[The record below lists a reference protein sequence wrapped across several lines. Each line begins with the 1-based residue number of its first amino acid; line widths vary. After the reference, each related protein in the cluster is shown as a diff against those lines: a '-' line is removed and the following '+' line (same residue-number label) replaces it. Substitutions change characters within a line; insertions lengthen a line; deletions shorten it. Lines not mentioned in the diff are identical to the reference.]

1 MERGHAHNIKAAK
14 RIVERVESKVW
25 DVLEEVIQDYLVL
38 LNRAPT
44 LHRLGI
50 QAFEVQLV
58 EGSASIQIHPMVTG
72 AYNADFDG
80 DQMAVHVPLSREA
93 QREARE
99 RMLSIHNLLKPS
111 DGEPIV
117 TPTLEMVLG
126 CYYISLPRDGAKGE
140 GKIFSNPEEVI
151 LAYNMGIV
159 DIQAK
164 VRVRML
170 YKAPA
175 DPTGDATEQIIE
187 TTPGCVIL
195 NEELPPQLRYW
206 NEPMNRGALRRLMG
220 LTYRI
225 YTEEANEKVA
235 ANKMSVSQAREEA
248 ARKTAAIA
256 DKIKRLGFRFGTRSG
271 VTISVSD
278 ITIPPEKE
286 DIIAEADVRAEE
298 FERDYRRGL
307 ITDGERYREVVNIW
321 TNAREDVKRAVEKN
335 LDPHN
340 ALSMMAGSGAK
351 GNITQIAQMA
361 GMRGLVSDPQGKIID
376 LPIRSNFREGMT
388 VLEYFASTHG
398 ARKGLADTAL
408 RTADSGYLTRRLCD
422 VAQEVIVRE
431 EDCGTTAGIWISRS
445 DTPDDPTL
453 FAGRLIGRVVGAD
466 ITDADGNVIAT
477 RNEILED
484 DKAKILAGQQD
495 SVFVRSVLACET
507 THGVCR
513 HCYGRDLAT
522 GKRIELGEA
531 VGIIAAQAIG
541 EPGTQLTMRT
551 FHTGGVAGKDITSG
565 LPRVEELF
573 EARVPKGQAILAEL
587 DGAVQINTEDQVR
600 KAVITGTDVFSQGL
614 VVPENFNVLVES
626 NAKVAEGQVLAE
638 SNIEGDN
645 RRIVAPAD
653 GHVIVEPGRVTV
665 REDAP
670 TREYIIPYDANLM
683 VTDGQTITAGTQLT
697 EGPKDPQEILSVLGR
712 EAVQRYLVDEVLAV
726 YRPGCEYER
735 EAHRGHRAADA
746 PQGAHRGCGRHRS
759 LPDDLVDR
767 VTFEETNREVLAQGG
782 EPATAQPVLLG
793 VTKASLTTDSFLS
806 AASFQETTRVL
817 TEAAIN
823 GRIDRLRGLKENVI
837 IGKLIPAGSG
847 FQARYSPQAE
857 APWRCSPVIFG
868 MNDEDTRAL
877 MGDDDALTA
886 ATLAAMEREREA
898 MGLDGADLGTTTKSA
913 SNRTSKT
920 TSIPATTSRT
930 MTTRG

>member
-1 MERGHAHNIKAAK
+1 M
-14 RIVERVESKVW
+14 
-25 DVLEEVIQDYLVL
+25 
-38 LNRAPT
+38 
-44 LHRLGI
+44 
-50 QAFEVQLV
+50 
-58 EGSASIQIHPMVTG
+58 
-72 AYNADFDG
+72 
-80 DQMAVHVPLSREA
+80 
-93 QREARE
+93 
-99 RMLSIHNLLKPS
+99 
-111 DGEPIV
+111 
-117 TPTLEMVLG
+117 
-126 CYYISLPRDGAKGE
+126 
-140 GKIFSNPEEVI
+140 
-151 LAYNMGIV
+151 
-159 DIQAK
+159 
-164 VRVRML
+164 
-170 YKAPA
+170 
-175 DPTGDATEQIIE
+175 
-187 TTPGCVIL
+187 
-195 NEELPPQLRYW
+195 
-206 NEPMNRGALRRLMG
+206 
-220 LTYRI
+220 
-225 YTEEANEKVA
+225 
-235 ANKMSVSQAREEA
+235 
-248 ARKTAAIA
+248 
-256 DKIKRLGFRFGTRSG
+256 
-271 VTISVSD
+271 TISVSD
-278 ITIPPEKE
+278 ISIPTEKE
-286 DIIAEADVRAEE
+286 EIIAEADARAEE

-431 EDCGTTAGIWISRS
+431 EDCGTTAGIWISRN

-453 FAGRLIGRVVGAD
+453 FAGRLVGRVAGVE
-466 ITDADGNVIAT
+466 ITDADGNVVVA
-477 RNEILED
+477 RNEIIDED
-484 DKAKILAGQQD
+484 TSKIVAAQQD

-513 HCYGRDLAT
+513 NCYGRDLAT

-573 EARVPKGQAILAEL
+573 EARVPKGQAILAEI
-587 DGAVQINTEDQVR
+587 DGVVQISTEDQVR
-600 KAVITGTDVFSQGL
+600 KAIITGTDVFSQGL

-626 NAKVAEGQVLAE
+626 GAKVAEGQVLAE
-638 SNIEGDN
+638 SNVEGDN

-653 GHVIVEPGRVTV
+653 GTVTVEPGRVTV
-665 REDAP
+665 REEAP
-670 TREYIIPYDANLM
+670 TREYIIPYDANLL
-683 VTDGQTITAGTQLT
+683 VTDGQTIAAGTPLT

-726 YRPGCEYER
+726 YRS
-735 EAHRGHRAADA
+735 
-746 PQGAHRGCGRHRS
+746 QGVNTNEKHIEVIVRQMLRKVRIENAGDTDL
-759 LPDDLVDR
+759 LPDELVDR

-847 FQARYSPQAE
+847 FHARYAPQAE
-857 APWRCSPVIFG
+857 APVATLARDLG
-868 MNDEDTRAL
+868 MDDEDTRAL

-898 MGLDGADLGTTTKSA
+898 MGLDGADFGDDDDLGFEPDFDDELDTGDNVA
-913 SNRTSKT
+913 DDDD
-920 TSIPATTSRT
+920 
-930 MTTRG
+930 